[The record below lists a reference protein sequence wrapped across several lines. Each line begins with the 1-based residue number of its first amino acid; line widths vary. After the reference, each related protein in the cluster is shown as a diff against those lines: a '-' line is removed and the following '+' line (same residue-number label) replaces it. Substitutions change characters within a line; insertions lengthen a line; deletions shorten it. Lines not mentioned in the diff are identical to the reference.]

1 MNKKYIMFIF
11 TLFLGF
17 NIIDVNAH
25 TKSAQFL
32 ESKDGKSGPLTI
44 TFEDPNFCVVVNS
57 VNGEITGWSLPEK
70 DYKKLTEEEK
80 YYILID
86 AAEIVFGKE
95 SERYEL
101 NKEKFMTMIE
111 ELKQTE

>member
-1 MNKKYIMFIF
+1 MNKKYIGFVLAFFICF
-11 TLFLGF
+11 STI
-17 NIIDVNAH
+17 NVNAH
-25 TKSAQFL
+25 PKSAQFL

-57 VNGEITGWSLPEK
+57 VNGEITGWSLLEE
-70 DYKKLTEEEK
+70 DYKKLTEEEI

-86 AAEIVFGKE
+86 AAEIVFGKD

-101 NKEKFMTMIE
+101 NKEKFMAMIE